1 MRLWLSRSSEV
12 PLREQLQAQII
23 LGIASKDL
31 KSGQRLPS
39 TRELA
44 LRYKIHANT
53 VSAAYRELGKRG
65 WVQFRKGSG
74 VYVRQFSS
82 GQLEGKA
89 ELDRLI
95 AVLFTSARKKGFSL
109 NDLQTRL
116 RHWLALQPPD
126 HFLVI
131 EPDPELRQILVAEV
145 EEATG
150 IKVIGVDPS
159 ECDETNALTGAAPLV
174 FYSNYENVRA
184 RLTPETDL
192 ITLHSRSVPESLQGQ
207 KKPSP
212 DAITVVVSHWPEFLR
227 SSRAVL
233 IAAGLH
239 PDTLSFR
246 DARERGWQKGLRSAT
261 LVITDSLT
269 ASKLPAVSD
278 VRVFRVISDSSI
290 AELRSYV
297 EQFLR

>member
-1 MRLWLSRSSEV
+1 MRLWLSRNSEV

-31 KSGQRLPS
+31 KAGQRLPS

-74 VYVRQFSS
+74 VYVRQPRSAQLD
-82 GQLEGKA
+82 GQT
-89 ELDRLI
+89 ELDHLI
-95 AVLFTSARKKGFSL
+95 AVLFATARKKGFPL
-109 NDLQTRL
+109 NDIQARL

-131 EPDPELRQILVAEV
+131 EPSPELREILVGEI
-145 EEATG
+145 EEATSVRVVG
-150 IKVIGVDPS
+150 ADLNESLDANV
-159 ECDETNALTGAAPLV
+159 LTGAAPLA
-174 FYSNYENVRA
+174 FYSNSENVRA
-184 RLTPETDL
+184 RLPPDADL
-192 ITLHSRSVPESLQGQ
+192 ITLHSRSVPESLQGA
-207 KKPSP
+207 KKPPP
-212 DAITVVVSHWPEFLR
+212 DAIVVIVSRWAEFRR
-227 SSRAVL
+227 SARTML

-239 PDTLSFR
+239 PDTLSVR
-246 DARERGWQKGLRSAT
+246 DAHDRRWRKGLQSVA
-261 LVITDSLT
+261 LVITDSVT
-269 ASKLPAVSD
+269 ARQLPVGCE

-290 AELRSYV
+290 AELRTYA

>member
-23 LGIASKDL
+23 LGIASKDP

-74 VYVRQFSS
+74 VYVRQFPS
-82 GQLEGKA
+82 GQLEGKG

-95 AVLFTSARKKGFSL
+95 AILFTTARKKGFSL
-109 NDLQTRL
+109 SDLQTRL

-131 EPDPELRQILVAEV
+131 EPDPELRQILVTEV

-150 IKVIGVDPS
+150 INVTGVGPS
-159 ECDETNALTGAAPLV
+159 DCDETNLLTGAVPLV

-184 RLTPETDL
+184 HLPPETDL

-207 KKPSP
+207 RKPSP
-212 DAITVVVSHWPEFLR
+212 DAITIVVSHWPEFLR
-227 SSRAVL
+227 SSRTVL

-246 DARERGWQKGLRSAT
+246 DARERGWKKGLRSAT
-261 LVITDSLT
+261 LVITRFADG
-269 ASKLPAVSD
+269 P
-278 VRVFRVISDSSI
+278 
-290 AELRSYV
+290 
-297 EQFLR
+297 

>member
-53 VSAAYRELGKRG
+53 VSAAYRELGRRG

-74 VYVRQFSS
+74 VYVRQFST
-82 GQLEGKA
+82 GHLEGKT

-95 AVLFTSARKKGFSL
+95 AVLFTTARKKGFSL
-109 NDLQTRL
+109 NELQARL
-116 RHWLALQPPD
+116 RHWLALQPAD

-150 IKVIGVDPS
+150 IKVTGVDPS
-159 ECDETNALTGAAPLV
+159 ECENNVLMGAVPLV
-174 FYSNYENVRA
+174 FYSNFEKVRA
-184 RLTPETDL
+184 LLPPETDL
-192 ITLHSRSVPESLQGQ
+192 ITLNSRSVPESLQGQ
-207 KKPSP
+207 KKPSS

-227 SSRAVL
+227 SSRTVL
-233 IAAGLH
+233 VAAGLH

-246 DARERGWQKGLRSAT
+246 DARERGWRKGLRSAT
-261 LVITDSLT
+261 LVIADSLT

>member
-53 VSAAYRELGKRG
+53 VSAAYRELGRRG

-82 GQLEGKA
+82 GQLEGKT

-95 AVLFTSARKKGFSL
+95 AVLFTSARKNGFSL
-109 NDLQTRL
+109 SELQTRL

-126 HFLVI
+126 HFLLI
-131 EPDPELRQILVAEV
+131 EPDRELRQILVAEV

-150 IKVIGVDPS
+150 IKVTGVDPG
-159 ECDETNALTGAAPLV
+159 ECQEGNLLTGAMPLV
-174 FYSNYENVRA
+174 FYSNYEKVRV
-184 RLTPETDL
+184 RLSPETDL
-192 ITLHSRSVPESLQGQ
+192 IALHSRSVPESLQGQ
-207 KKPSP
+207 KKPPP

-227 SSRAVL
+227 SSHTVL
-233 IAAGLH
+233 IAAGLD
-239 PDTLSFR
+239 P
-246 DARERGWQKGLRSAT
+246 
-261 LVITDSLT
+261 DSL
-269 ASKLPAVSD
+269 
-278 VRVFRVISDSSI
+278 
-290 AELRSYV
+290 
-297 EQFLR
+297 

>member
-31 KSGQRLPS
+31 KAGQRLPS

-82 GQLEGKA
+82 GQLDGKS
-89 ELDRLI
+89 ELDHLI
-95 AVLFTSARKKGFSL
+95 AVLFTTVRNKGFSL
-109 NDLQTRL
+109 SDLQARL

-131 EPDPELRQILVAEV
+131 EPDTELRQILAAEV

-150 IKVIGVDPS
+150 IKVTAVDLP
-159 ECDETNALTGAAPLV
+159 EC
-174 FYSNYENVRA
+174 
-184 RLTPETDL
+184 
-192 ITLHSRSVPESLQGQ
+192 
-207 KKPSP
+207 
-212 DAITVVVSHWPEFLR
+212 
-227 SSRAVL
+227 
-233 IAAGLH
+233 
-239 PDTLSFR
+239 
-246 DARERGWQKGLRSAT
+246 
-261 LVITDSLT
+261 
-269 ASKLPAVSD
+269 
-278 VRVFRVISDSSI
+278 
-290 AELRSYV
+290 
-297 EQFLR
+297 